1 MSSGGGAPPAAPGM
15 PDGNS
20 VGMFSSD
27 RIGGFGYGVG
37 VSVGILLLITTIT
50 LASYFCTRTPV
61 TASDA
66 AAAGAA
72 GSSRRHRGGVREG
85 REHDGEVVDVELGID
100 EATLKGYP
108 EVVYGGEE
116 AKAAAAKRNKKG
128 ATTCSCCSICLD
140 NYGDG
145 DVLRMLPEC
154 GHLFHRECVDPWL
167 RQHPTC
173 PVCRTSP
180 LPSPLPT
187 PLAEV
192 TPLAMARP
200 S

>member
-1 MSSGGGAPPAAPGM
+1 
-15 PDGNS
+15 
-20 VGMFSSD
+20 MFSSD

-50 LASYFCTRTPV
+50 LASYFCTRAPPPDDGTPSPRRGHRRRRRE
-61 TASDA
+61 TE
-66 AAAGAA
+66 AGGDN
-72 GSSRRHRGGVREG
+72 GSV
-85 REHDGEVVDVELGID
+85 EVDDVELGID

-108 EVVYGGEE
+108 EVVYGE
-116 AKAAAAKRNKKG
+116 AKARKKKLG
-128 ATTCSCCSICLD
+128 TTCTCCSVCLD

-145 DVLRMLPEC
+145 DVLRMLPDC
-154 GHLFHRECVDPWL
+154 GHLFHKECVDPWL

-192 TPLAMARP
+192 TPLAMGRP
-200 S
+200 SS

>member
-1 MSSGGGAPPAAPGM
+1 MSTSGAPPVGLTPADA
-15 PDGNS
+15 NS

-61 TASDA
+61 TAADA
-66 AAAGAA
+66 AGEAAP
-72 GSSRRHRGGVREG
+72 SRRHGGRRGGDGGEG
-85 REHDGEVVDVELGID
+85 THDIELGID

-108 EVVYGGEE
+108 EVVYGEARRE
-116 AKAAAAKRNKKG
+116 AKAKKG
-128 ATTCSCCSICLD
+128 TTCTCCSICLD

-145 DVLRMLPEC
+145 DLLRMLPEC

-180 LPSPLPT
+180 MPSPMPT

-192 TPLAMARP
+192 TPLAMARL
-200 S
+200 SS

>member
-1 MSSGGGAPPAAPGM
+1 
-15 PDGNS
+15 
-20 VGMFSSD
+20 MFSSD

-50 LASYFCTRTPV
+50 LASYFCTSAPPPDDGTSSPRRRRPRRPRE
-61 TASDA
+61 ADA
-66 AAAGAA
+66 G
-72 GSSRRHRGGVREG
+72 GDNGGVD
-85 REHDGEVVDVELGID
+85 HDVEIGID

-108 EVVYGGEE
+108 EVVYGEVKG
-116 AKAAAAKRNKKG
+116 RKKKLG
-128 ATTCSCCSICLD
+128 TTCTCCSVCLD

-145 DVLRMLPEC
+145 DVLRMLPDC

-200 S
+200 SS

>member
-1 MSSGGGAPPAAPGM
+1 MSAGGGSPPVGLTP
-15 PDGNS
+15 P

-37 VSVGILLLITTIT
+37 VSVGILLLVTTIT
-50 LASYFCTRTPV
+50 LASYFCTRASV
-61 TASDA
+61 TAADA
-66 AAAGAA
+66 REAP
-72 GSSRRHRGGVREG
+72 SRRRHGHVQ
-85 REHDGEVVDVELGID
+85 DGSEAQDVELGID

-108 EVVYGGEE
+108 EVVFGQARKE
-116 AKAAAAKRNKKG
+116 ARDKNG
-128 ATTCSCCSICLD
+128 TTCTCCSICLD

-167 RQHPTC
+167 RYHPTC

-180 LPSPLPT
+180 LPSPMPT

-192 TPLAMARP
+192 TPLAMAGM

>member
-1 MSSGGGAPPAAPGM
+1 MSSGGTPPVGLTPADVSSG
-15 PDGNS
+15 
-20 VGMFSSD
+20 GMFSTD

-61 TASDA
+61 DA
-66 AAAGAA
+66 AEEAAP
-72 GSSRRHRGGVREG
+72 SRRRRHGGG
-85 REHDGEVVDVELGID
+85 RDGAVGGEVAHDDVELGID

-108 EVVYGGEE
+108 EVVYGETRKE
-116 AKAAAAKRNKKG
+116 AKAGAKKG
-128 ATTCSCCSICLD
+128 TTCTCCSICLD

-145 DVLRMLPEC
+145 EVLRKLPEC

-167 RQHPTC
+167 RHHPTC

-180 LPSPLPT
+180 VPSPMPT

-192 TPLAMARP
+192 TPLAMARM
-200 S
+200 SS

>member
-1 MSSGGGAPPAAPGM
+1 MSAGGSPP
-15 PDGNS
+15 

-37 VSVGILLLITTIT
+37 VSVGILLLVTTIT
-50 LASYFCTRTPV
+50 LASYFCTRAPV
-61 TASDA
+61 TAADLAGDA
-66 AAAGAA
+66 P
-72 GSSRRHRGGVREG
+72 SRPRHGRGGN
-85 REHDGEVVDVELGID
+85 DGEGVRDVELGID

-108 EVVYGGEE
+108 EVVYGEARKE
-116 AKAAAAKRNKKG
+116 AKAKNG
-128 ATTCSCCSICLD
+128 ATCTCCSICLD

-154 GHLFHRECVDPWL
+154 GHLFHKECVDPWL
-167 RQHPTC
+167 RHHPTC

-180 LPSPLPT
+180 LPSPMPT

-192 TPLAMARP
+192 TPLAMARM